1 MGQSLDL
8 YRRCAWCGSSQFI
21 NKSTLTVHVHMKRG
35 TRPAIAC
42 PGGGLTLVEHMR
54 HLILKQKAPLG
65 LDQKQI
71 EVLKATI
78 EKLTPEQIAQLPEL
92 LNQLEKE
99 G

>member
-1 MGQSLDL
+1 MAQGLDL
-8 YRRCAWCGSSQFI
+8 YRKCAWCGSSQFI
-21 NKSTLTVHVHMKRG
+21 NKSTLTVHAHMKRG

-42 PGGGLTLVEHMR
+42 PGGGLSLVEHMR
-54 HLILKQKAPLG
+54 HLILKEKAPLG

-78 EKLTPEQIAQLPEL
+78 AELTPEQIARLPEL